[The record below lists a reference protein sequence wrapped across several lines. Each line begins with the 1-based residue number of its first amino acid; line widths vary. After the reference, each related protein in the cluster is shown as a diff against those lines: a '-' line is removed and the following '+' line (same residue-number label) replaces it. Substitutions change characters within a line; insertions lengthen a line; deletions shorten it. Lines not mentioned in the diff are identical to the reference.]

1 MLRGKNFHRERSC
14 HEGSQN
20 HHDRGRGPPARRR
33 RHARAIARRPDPA
46 QWLVRGAHRRSPGRR
61 GQGGR
66 SRATP
71 GHGDDAEARHRH
83 LARGDRRDPGPGPAG
98 PGGRLDHGPLRRG
111 RRARQDRDAGPGD
124 RDAGPLTPASVCVS
138 GAARRRSE
146 TAGLAPRRGGHA
158 MTRFTAMF
166 GAAMLMTSTVMVVES
181 ALAPQ
186 GFAQGQPYPL
196 QPSSPRINRLVRA
209 PGVIEGTLTRVDGR
223 TESVDVSIF
232 LGLLGK
238 TLEISRDTLIQVNGR
253 EARFADLQEGA
264 KVKAFYEERGAKLV
278 ATRLEVLT
286 APG

>member
-1 MLRGKNFHRERSC
+1 
-14 HEGSQN
+14 
-20 HHDRGRGPPARRR
+20 
-33 RHARAIARRPDPA
+33 
-46 QWLVRGAHRRSPGRR
+46 
-61 GQGGR
+61 
-66 SRATP
+66 
-71 GHGDDAEARHRH
+71 
-83 LARGDRRDPGPGPAG
+83 
-98 PGGRLDHGPLRRG
+98 
-111 RRARQDRDAGPGD
+111 
-124 RDAGPLTPASVCVS
+124 
-138 GAARRRSE
+138 
-146 TAGLAPRRGGHA
+146 